1 MGPSLE
7 PGPFYPEDRT
17 SSGHTPGDLDAEAG
31 ALKGAA
37 DSTCHPPAEDAVP
50 PSKQILSLANS
61 WRGRKQIK
69 STQFKRRSID
79 FFFPPT

>member
-7 PGPFYPEDRT
+7 SGPFYPEDRT

-37 DSTCHPPAEDAVP
+37 DSTCHPPAELKMRCHQA
-50 PSKQILSLANS
+50 SKYFLWPILGGEES
-61 WRGRKQIK
+61 K
-69 STQFKRRSID
+69 
-79 FFFPPT
+79 